1 MRLVITG
8 LALAL
13 AVPLLAGD
21 AGAQPVTTAPL
32 AANEVL
38 LEVNATGSV
47 TARADMATL
56 SVAIRVQASTAEEA
70 RRDAEA
76 QVRRITEAARR
87 AGIAAA
93 DIEAGEI
100 QTYSDEMYG
109 NTMTMDTNM
118 AMMEANAA
126 MAAEE
131 MVDAAYT
138 PMVAATG
145 QMTVKVRNIARLE
158 AVQAAI
164 AEAGGYASATYTLSD
179 TAGPRREARVQ
190 AIAAARADAEAYAA
204 ALGLR
209 VLRIVRVTERSGM
222 DFFSMM
228 MNENAMRARMGM
240 GEQTEPRI
248 ETMMSL
254 GVDFALA
261 PR

>member
-13 AVPLLAGD
+13 AAPVLAGD

-47 TARADMATL
+47 TTRADMATL
-56 SVAIRVQASTAEEA
+56 AVAIRVQAATAEEA
-70 RRDAEA
+70 RRNAEA

-87 AGIAAA
+87 AGIAAG

-109 NTMTMDTNM
+109 NTMSMDMNM
-118 AMMEANAA
+118 AMETNAA

-131 MVDAAYT
+131 MVDASYT

-158 AVQAAI
+158 AIQAAI
-164 AEAGGYASATYTLSD
+164 AEAGGYASATYTLTD
-179 TAGPRREARVQ
+179 TAGPRREARAR
-190 AIAAARADAEAYAA
+190 AIVAARADAEAYAA

-209 VLRIVRVTERSGM
+209 VARIVRVTERSGM

-228 MNENAMRARMGM
+228 MNESAMRARMGM
-240 GEQTEPRI
+240 GEQTEPQI

>member
-21 AGAQPVTTAPL
+21 VEAQPVTTAPL

-47 TARADMATL
+47 TTPADMATL
-56 SVAIRVQASTAEEA
+56 SVTIRVEAATAEEA
-70 RRDAEA
+70 QREAEA
-76 QVRRITEAARR
+76 QVRRIRESARR
-87 AGIAAA
+87 AGVAAA
-93 DIEAGEI
+93 DVEAGDI
-100 QTYSDEMYG
+100 QTYSSDMYA
-109 NTMTMDTNM
+109 NAMTMDMNM
-118 AMMEANAA
+118 AEVDMNAT
-126 MAAEE
+126 MAADE
-131 MVDAAYT
+131 MVDASYT

-145 QMTVKVRNIARLE
+145 QMTVRVRNIARLE
-158 AVQAAI
+158 AIQAAI
-164 AEAGGYASATYTLSD
+164 AQAGGYSTVAYTLSD
-179 TAGPRREARVQ
+179 AAGPRGQARAR

-209 VLRIVRVTERSGM
+209 VARVVRVTERSGL

-228 MNENAMRARMGM
+228 MSESAMRARMGM
-240 GEQTEPRI
+240 GEQTEPQI
-248 ETMMSL
+248 ETAMSL